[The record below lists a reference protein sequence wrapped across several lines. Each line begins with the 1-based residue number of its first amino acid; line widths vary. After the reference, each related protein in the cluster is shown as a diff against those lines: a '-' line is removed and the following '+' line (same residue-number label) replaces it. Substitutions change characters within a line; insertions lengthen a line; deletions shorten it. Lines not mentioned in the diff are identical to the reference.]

1 VKAAPVELPQHVAD
15 GGEWKAWPRKLEA
28 HVRWGVRQRQI
39 EAYVRNGRLTL
50 YRCPDE
56 TLRLDPEPL
65 REMFGEP
72 DQVQGRDRDIS
83 ATERRRRQSEAASGA
98 ELAGDPLVLMFN
110 RATSMIADLHAQQ
123 ISQLKG
129 ISDPLSA
136 LLGGYQTAL
145 QAAHARIATLE
156 TAAAEH
162 SLQRIELDELRTEN
176 ELRRAREAAA
186 ERRRDET
193 LQLLKDQLPTLATTW
208 LSGDSLSGF
217 ARRVPREVV
226 EAIVEST
233 AVSEQDSE
241 ILRRAAG
248 IPKPAPSANPTS
260 VNGVSSHGHS

>member
-1 VKAAPVELPQHVAD
+1 MKAAPVELPQHVAD

-83 ATERRRRQSEAASGA
+83 ASERRRRQAESETT
-98 ELAGDPLVLMFN
+98 LTGDPLVLMFN

-129 ISDPLSA
+129 ISDPLTA
-136 LLGGYQTAL
+136 LLAGYQAAL
-145 QAAHARIATLE
+145 AAAQTRIATLE

-186 ERRRDET
+186 EKRRDET

-248 IPKPAPSANPTS
+248 IPKPAPAPQP
-260 VNGVSSHGHS
+260 NGVNHGHS

>member
-83 ATERRRRQSEAASGA
+83 ASERRRRQAESETT
-98 ELAGDPLVLMFN
+98 LTGDPLVLMFN

-129 ISDPLSA
+129 ISDPLTA
-136 LLGGYQTAL
+136 LLAGYQAAL
-145 QAAHARIATLE
+145 AAAQTRIATLE

-186 ERRRDET
+186 EKRRDET

-248 IPKPAPSANPTS
+248 IPKPAPAPQP
-260 VNGVSSHGHS
+260 NGVNHGHS